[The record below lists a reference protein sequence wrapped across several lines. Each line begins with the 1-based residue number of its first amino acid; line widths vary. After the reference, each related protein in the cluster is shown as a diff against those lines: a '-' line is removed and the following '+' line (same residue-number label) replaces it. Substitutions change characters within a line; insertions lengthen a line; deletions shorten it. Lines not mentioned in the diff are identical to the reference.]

1 MRSPPAKRERI
12 DSPPRASRYE
22 EPRSRAQRYLIP
34 IFSLTYWPV
43 VQTGADPYL
52 VLLADL
58 IRLLAIAAGTVVIHR
73 RLAENHELIHMP

>member
-12 DSPPRASRYE
+12 DSPPRTSRYE
-22 EPRSRAQRYLIP
+22 EPRSRVQRYSISTFLWLIGQ
-34 IFSLTYWPV
+34 SYKHELTLP
-43 VQTGADPYL
+43 L

-58 IRLLAIAAGTVVIHR
+58 IRLLAIAAGTVVIHP

>member
-34 IFSLTYWPV
+34 TFSLAYWPV
-43 VQTGADPYL
+43 VQTELTLPL
-52 VLLADL
+52 VLLAGL

-73 RLAENHELIHMP
+73 RLAENHELIHML